1 MWMWS
6 YGVRVFVESDSGS
19 LRTIANSYGTGLGAL
34 VIAISLASCTALAPT
49 PGQPSVTAPSAEAS
63 TNETSSED
71 ASEDSY
77 SPENFEWGEYPPQ
90 SFENLRD
97 LSDPAFPKQ
106 LLSFTL
112 DSVSEGMAEST
123 GSYIDVAA
131 VTTISAR
138 VLASPTNYEVIVDT
152 LQDVDYYG
160 KAVCG
165 RPTSAPHQTRCLM
178 IGQVD
183 ILSVGT
189 AAELPIEDVAA
200 FTEQIYAVL

>member
-1 MWMWS
+1 MTLIRS
-6 YGVRVFVESDSGS
+6 REKSAEKEQALGCTRRVGRLVA
-19 LRTIANSYGTGLGAL
+19 TICASTLL
-34 VIAISLASCTALAPT
+34 IVSVASCVAPT
-49 PGQPSVTAPSAEAS
+49 PGQPTGTAPSAEA
-63 TNETSSED
+63 TTIPTSSEGT
-71 ASEDSY
+71 SEDSY

-97 LSDPAFPKQ
+97 LSDPAFPQQ
-106 LLSFTL
+106 LLSYSL
-112 DSVSEGMAEST
+112 DSVSEGTAEST

-131 VTTISAR
+131 VKTISAR

-160 KAVCG
+160 NAVCG
-165 RPTSAPHQTRCLM
+165 RPTSATHQTRCLM
-178 IGQVD
+178 IGEVD
-183 ILSVGT
+183 VLSVAT